1 MWDVPEVPRDAPMT
15 IDEETTVHWR
25 PVAGGAYLLYP
36 DSAEPGSE
44 PVEDVPADP
53 GFAFSLL
60 DPASPLAV
68 AHTAGFWH
76 DVWQRAGSAWAVQAG
91 QYTMTPDQR
100 PLIGA
105 TAVEGIY
112 VNTGYSGHGVM
123 AGPAGGQIL
132 AGLLTGAS
140 ATSPFALDREFV
152 PASQAF

>member
-1 MWDVPEVPRDAPMT
+1 M
-15 IDEETTVHWR
+15 
-25 PVAGGAYLLYP
+25 
-36 DSAEPGSE
+36 
-44 PVEDVPADP
+44 PADP

-76 DVWQRAGSAWAVQAG
+76 NVWQRAGSAWAVQAG

-132 AGLLTGAS
+132 AGADGAS
-140 ATSPFALDREFV
+140 ATSAFALDREFV
-152 PASQAF
+152 QASQAF